1 MIVTIPGRYIVAEEA
16 AKRAKEA
23 AEKRV
28 KEAAEK
34 AAKYIKKKKT
44 KAKPTEEKSFAQFA
58 KKCEAEGLLE
68 SKPPEES
75 SKDESKAKGSRTAS
89 PLPANFN
96 PEANLSNMSKE
107 QADKHQEEMLTW
119 QDRWHQNKK
128 VSQLAMKFQMCSS
141 ALKKFSHSFSWP
153 RTGVIRFVVSLSIP

>member
-1 MIVTIPGRYIVAEEA
+1 M
-16 AKRAKEA
+16 
-23 AEKRV
+23 

-34 AAKYIKKKKT
+34 AAKYIKKRKT

-68 SKPPEES
+68 SKPPAEES
-75 SKDESKAKGSRTAS
+75 TSKDEAASKAKGRSRTAS

-128 VSQLAMKFQMCSS
+128 V
-141 ALKKFSHSFSWP
+141 
-153 RTGVIRFVVSLSIP
+153 RVS

>member
-1 MIVTIPGRYIVAEEA
+1 M
-16 AKRAKEA
+16 
-23 AEKRV
+23 

-34 AAKYIKKKKT
+34 AAKYIKKRKT

-68 SKPPEES
+68 SKPPEEG
-75 SKDESKAKGSRTAS
+75 SKDEASKTAKGSRTAS

-128 VSQLAMKFQMCSS
+128 VSTPVLLLENSIVQLQ
-141 ALKKFSHSFSWP
+141 LFSGWVWS
-153 RTGVIRFVVSLSIP
+153 

>member
-1 MIVTIPGRYIVAEEA
+1 MG
-16 AKRAKEA
+16 
-23 AEKRV
+23 V

-44 KAKPTEEKSFAQFA
+44 KSKPTEE
-58 KKCEAEGLLE
+58 
-68 SKPPEES
+68 S
-75 SKDESKAKGSRTAS
+75 SKEESKAKGSRTAS

-128 VSQLAMKFQMCSS
+128 VQNGQTVSNHEQSQGRDQDQAE
-141 ALKKFSHSFSWP
+141 SHFRRRRSFSW
-153 RTGVIRFVVSLSIP
+153 RWRRRGRRQE

>member
-1 MIVTIPGRYIVAEEA
+1 M
-16 AKRAKEA
+16 
-23 AEKRV
+23 

-34 AAKYIKKKKT
+34 AAKYIKKRKT

-68 SKPPEES
+68 SKPPEEGS
-75 SKDESKAKGSRTAS
+75 SKDEASKAKGSRTAS

-128 VSQLAMKFQMCSS
+128 VSTPVLF
-141 ALKKFSHSFSWP
+141 LENPIVHLFRGHSFFRPPIRSVFYH
-153 RTGVIRFVVSLSIP
+153 VIYVQGMLFLVDLPLEG

>member
-1 MIVTIPGRYIVAEEA
+1 M
-16 AKRAKEA
+16 
-23 AEKRV
+23 

-34 AAKYIKKKKT
+34 AAKYIKKRKT

-68 SKPPEES
+68 SKPPEEGS
-75 SKDESKAKGSRTAS
+75 SKDEASKAAKGSRTAS

-128 VSQLAMKFQMCSS
+128 VRHRQQNHVHFTTKMDGPIPVYKICIFLDL
-141 ALKKFSHSFSWP
+141 LK
-153 RTGVIRFVVSLSIP
+153 